1 MTMSDKIQ
9 PSHLARTALVY
20 VRQSSLRQV
29 RDHTEGQ
36 RLQYAL
42 ADRSRALGFR
52 ETVLIDEDQGRSGS
66 GRQERPGFGRLLA
79 SVCQGSVGAVFSLEA
94 SRLARNNRDWHHLV
108 DLCAMT
114 DTLII
119 DSEGIYDARQLNDR
133 LLLGLKG
140 TMSEFELGLLR
151 QRAREA
157 FEHKAQRGHTMWE
170 LPVGFVRTEDH
181 RIEKIPDLEV
191 QQVLEGVFK
200 KFLELGSARQTT
212 LWYWD
217 EELLLPQAV
226 PGTAGREI
234 IWRRPSGH
242 RVNQILKNPCYAG
255 AFAYGRTAMQTV
267 VREGRARQ
275 GNRRRKPQ
283 AQWKVLIF
291 DSHPGYILWDD
302 YLRNQQILE
311 QNAAQG
317 WGGGQR
323 GAVKRGPALLTGL
336 IRCGRCGRPLHVNYG
351 GNSGRVPRYVCTG
364 SRVERGSAG
373 CLSAGALRL
382 DEAIVAEV
390 LAAIQPVGIETAV
403 VAEEQLIH
411 QNGQKRASLTLG
423 LERAQFET
431 RRAQR
436 QYDAVD
442 PDNRLVAD
450 ELERRW
456 NEALERVAELKSR
469 IATLDDNVKALTD
482 ETRASLHELGA
493 DLSTAWHRPDADIRL
508 RKRIL
513 RTVLKEIVL
522 NNVDEPPVHHLHLH
536 WQGGVH
542 TQLRIPRNARGKHA
556 NVADADVLELVRELS
571 KVAEDKQIAA
581 ILNRL
586 GYKTGQGKSWHAHR
600 VASLRSYHRLPSY
613 HKRADWVT
621 LARAGERLGVSNT
634 VVNRLIKAGTLPA
647 KQVVRYAPWIIEVA
661 DLDLPEVKTEVK
673 AVRSGRKLPQQPP
686 GQQEI
691 PL

>member
-1 MTMSDKIQ
+1 MNDKIQ
-9 PSHLARTALVY
+9 PRHLERIAFVY
-20 VRQSSLRQV
+20 VRQSSLQQV
-29 RDHTEGQ
+29 RDHREGQ
-36 RLQYAL
+36 RRQYAL
-42 ADRSRALGFR
+42 VDRARALGFR

-79 SVCQGSVGAVFSLEA
+79 GVCQGSVGAVFALEA

-108 DLCAMT
+108 DLCALT

-119 DSEGIYDARQLNDR
+119 DAEGVYDARQLNDR

-151 QRAREA
+151 QRARQA
-157 FEHKAQRGHTMWE
+157 FEQKVQRGYALWE
-170 LPVGFVRTEDH
+170 LPVGFVRTEDQ
-181 RIEKIPDLEV
+181 RIEKTPDLEV
-191 QQVLEGVFK
+191 QQAIEGVFK
-200 KFLELGSARQTT
+200 KFSELGSARQAT

-217 EELLLPQAV
+217 EELLLPQIV

-234 IWRRPSGH
+234 VWRRPSSH
-242 RVNQILKNPCYAG
+242 RINQVLKNPCYAG
-255 AFAYGRTAMQTV
+255 AFAYGRTTTQTV
-267 VREGRARQ
+267 IHEGRARQ

-291 DSHPGYILWDD
+291 DSHPGYICWDD
-302 YLRNQQILE
+302 YLRNQKLLE
-311 QNAAQG
+311 ENAAQG

-336 IRCGRCGRPLHVNYG
+336 LRCGRCGRPLHVNYS
-351 GNSGRVPRYVCTG
+351 GNTGRVPRYVCAG
-364 SRVERGSAG
+364 SRRERGSAS

-382 DEAIVAEV
+382 DEAVAAEV
-390 LAAIQPVGIETAV
+390 LAAIQPVGIEAAFQ
-403 VAEEQLIH
+403 AEEQLTQH
-411 QNGQKRASLTLG
+411 NDQKRTSLTLA
-423 LERAQFET
+423 LERAQFEA

-442 PDNRLVAD
+442 PDRRLVAD

-456 NEALERVAELKSR
+456 NEALETVANLQSR
-469 IATLDDNVKALTD
+469 IAALDAEVKELSD

-493 DLSTAWHRPDADIRL
+493 DLSTAWHHPDTDIRL

-522 NNVDEPPVHHLHLH
+522 DNVDDPPSHHLHLH

-542 TQLRIPRNARGKHA
+542 TQLHVPRNGRGKTA
-556 NVADADVLELVRELS
+556 NAASGDVLELVRELS

-581 ILNRL
+581 VLNRL

-613 HKRADWVT
+613 HKRTDWVT
-621 LARAGERLGVSNT
+621 LEGAAERLGVSNS
-634 VVNRLIKAGTLPA
+634 VVSRLIKAGTLPA
-647 KQVVRYAPWIIEVA
+647 KQVVRYAPWIIEVT
-661 DLDLPEVKTEVK
+661 DLDLP
-673 AVRSGRKLPQQPP
+673 AVLAAVSAVHSSRKLPQKPP

>member
-1 MTMSDKIQ
+1 MNDKIQ
-9 PSHLARTALVY
+9 PSHLERIAFVY
-20 VRQSSLRQV
+20 VRQSSLQQV
-29 RDHTEGQ
+29 RGHTEGQ
-36 RLQYAL
+36 RQQYAL

-66 GRQERPGFGRLLA
+66 GQQERPGFGRLLA
-79 SVCQGSVGAVFSLEA
+79 GVCQGSVGAVFALEA

-119 DSEGIYDARQLNDR
+119 DAEGVYDARQLNDR

-151 QRAREA
+151 QRARQA
-157 FEHKAQRGHTMWE
+157 FEQKVQRGHALWE
-170 LPVGFVRTEDH
+170 LPVGFVRSEDH
-181 RIEKIPDLEV
+181 RIEKTPDLEV
-191 QQVLEGVFK
+191 QRAIEGVFK

-217 EELLLPQAV
+217 EELLLPQIV

-234 IWRRPSGH
+234 VWRRPSGH
-242 RVNQILKNPCYAG
+242 RVNQVLKNPCYAG
-255 AFAYGRTAMQTV
+255 AFAYGRTAAQMV
-267 VREGRARQ
+267 VHEGRARQ

-291 DSHPGYILWDD
+291 DSHPGYICWDD
-302 YLRNQQILE
+302 YLRHQKMLE
-311 QNAAQG
+311 ENAARG

-336 IRCGRCGRPLHVNYG
+336 LRCGRCGRPLHVNYS
-351 GNSGRVPRYVCTG
+351 GNTGRVPRYVCTG
-364 SRVERGSAG
+364 SRLERGSG
-373 CLSAGALRL
+373 SCLSAGALRL
-382 DEAIVAEV
+382 DEAVAAEV
-390 LAAIQPVGIETAV
+390 LAAIQPVGIEAALK
-403 VAEEQLIH
+403 AEEQLSQH
-411 QNGQKRASLTLG
+411 NDQKRTSLTLA
-423 LERAQFET
+423 LERAQFEAQ
-431 RRAQR
+431 RAQR

-442 PDNRLVAD
+442 PDRRLVAA

-456 NEALERVAELKSR
+456 NDALEAVAKLQSR
-469 IATLDDNVKALTD
+469 IAALDAGVKELSD

-493 DLSTAWHRPDADIRL
+493 DLTTAWYHPDTDIRL
-508 RKRIL
+508 RKRIV

-522 NNVDEPPVHHLHLH
+522 NNIDDPPSHQLHLH

-542 TQLRIPRNARGKHA
+542 TQLRVPRNERGKHA
-556 NVADADVLELVRELS
+556 NAANADVLELVRELS

-621 LARAGERLGVSNT
+621 LEGAAERLGVSST
-634 VVNRLIKAGTLPA
+634 VVSRLIKAGTLPA
-647 KQVVRYAPWIIEVA
+647 KQVVRYAPWIIEMA
-661 DLDLPEVKTEVK
+661 DLELPVVLAEVK
-673 AVRSGRKLPQQPP
+673 AVRNGRKLPKQPL

>member
-1 MTMSDKIQ
+1 MNDKIQ
-9 PSHLARTALVY
+9 PKHLERAAFVY
-20 VRQSSLRQV
+20 VRQSSLKQV

-36 RLQYAL
+36 RQQYAL
-42 ADRSRALGFR
+42 AKRSRALGFK

-66 GRQERPGFGRLLA
+66 GQQERPGFGRLLA
-79 SVCQGSVGAVFSLEA
+79 GVCQGGVGAVFALEA

-119 DSEGIYDARQLNDR
+119 DAEGIYDARHLNDR

-151 QRAREA
+151 QRARQA
-157 FEHKAQRGHTMWE
+157 FEQKVQRGHALWE

-181 RIEKIPDLEV
+181 RIEKTPDLEV
-191 QQVLEGVFK
+191 QQAIAGVFK
-200 KFLELGSARQTT
+200 KFVELGSARQTT

-217 EELLLPQAV
+217 EELLLPQIV

-234 IWRRPSGH
+234 VWRRPSGH

-255 AFAYGRTAMQTV
+255 AFAYGRTAVQTV

-291 DSHPGYILWDD
+291 DSHPGYIRWAD
-302 YLRNQQILE
+302 YLRNQQMLE
-311 QNAAQG
+311 ENAAQG

-336 IRCGRCGRPLHVNYG
+336 LRCGRCGRPLHVNYSG
-351 GNSGRVPRYVCTG
+351 STGRVVRYVCTG
-364 SRVERGSAG
+364 SRLERGSAG
-373 CLSAGALRL
+373 CLSAGALRV

-390 LAAIQPVGIETAV
+390 LAAIQPVGIEAAL
-403 VAEEQLIH
+403 VAADQLKQDNDH
-411 QNGQKRASLTLG
+411 KRASLTLA
-423 LERAQFET
+423 LERAQFEV

-456 NEALERVAELKSR
+456 NEALERVVDLESR
-469 IATLDDNVKALTD
+469 IAAYDGNVKPLTD
-482 ETRASLHELGA
+482 EARAGLHALGA
-493 DLSTAWHRPDADIRL
+493 DLATAWHHPDTDIRL

-522 NNVDEPPVHHLHLH
+522 NNIDDPPVHQLNLH

-542 TQLRIPRNARGKHA
+542 TQLRVPRNTRGKHA
-556 NVADADVLELVRELS
+556 KAADADVLDLVRELS

-613 HKRADWVT
+613 HKRTDWVT
-621 LARAGERLGVSNT
+621 LEGAAERLGVSNT
-634 VVNRLIKAGTLPA
+634 VVSRLIKAGTLPA
-647 KQVVRYAPWIIEVA
+647 KQVVRYAPWIIEIT
-661 DLDLPEVKTEVK
+661 DLELPGVQAEVK
-673 AVRSGRKLPQQPP
+673 AVRRGRKLPQQSPD
-686 GQQEI
+686 QQKI

>member
-1 MTMSDKIQ
+1 MNDKIQ
-9 PSHLARTALVY
+9 PKHLERAAFVY
-20 VRQSSLRQV
+20 VRQSSLQQV

-36 RLQYAL
+36 RQQYAL
-42 ADRSRALGFR
+42 ADRSRALGFKK
-52 ETVLIDEDQGRSGS
+52 TVLIDEDQGRSGS
-66 GRQERPGFGRLLA
+66 GQQERPGFGHLLTG
-79 SVCQGSVGAVFSLEA
+79 VCQGSVGAVFALEA

-119 DSEGIYDARQLNDR
+119 DAEGIYDARQLNDR

-151 QRAREA
+151 QRARQA
-157 FEHKAQRGHTMWE
+157 FEQKVQRGHALWE

-181 RIEKIPDLEV
+181 RIEKTPDLEV
-191 QQVLEGVFK
+191 QRAIAGVFK
-200 KFLELGSARQTT
+200 KFVELGSARQTT

-217 EELLLPQAV
+217 EELLLPQIV

-234 IWRRPSGH
+234 VWRRPSGH

-255 AFAYGRTAMQTV
+255 AFTYGRTAVQTV
-267 VREGRARQ
+267 VREGRVRQ

-291 DSHPGYILWDD
+291 DSHPGYIRWED
-302 YLRNQQILE
+302 YLRNQQMLE
-311 QNAAQG
+311 ENAAQG

-336 IRCGRCGRPLHVNYG
+336 LRCGRCGRPLRVNYSG
-351 GNSGRVPRYVCTG
+351 STGRVPRYVCTG
-364 SRVERGSAG
+364 SRLERGSAG
-373 CLSAGALRL
+373 CLSAGALRV
-382 DEAIVAEV
+382 DEAIAAEV
-390 LAAIQPVGIETAV
+390 LAAIQPVGVEAAL
-403 VAEEQLIH
+403 VAADQLK
-411 QNGQKRASLTLG
+411 QDNDQKRASLTLA
-423 LERAQFET
+423 LERAQFEA

-456 NEALERVAELKSR
+456 DEALERVVELESR
-469 IATLDDNVKALTD
+469 IATLDNNVKPLTD
-482 ETRASLHELGA
+482 EARAGLHALGA
-493 DLSTAWHRPDADIRL
+493 DLATTWHHPDADIRL

-522 NNVDEPPVHHLHLH
+522 NNVDDPPVHQLNLH
-536 WQGGVH
+536 WQGGAH
-542 TQLRIPRNARGKHA
+542 TRLRVPRNARGKHA
-556 NVADADVLELVRELS
+556 KAADADVLDLVRELS

-613 HKRADWVT
+613 HKRTDWVT
-621 LARAGERLGVSNT
+621 LEGAAERLGVSNT
-634 VVNRLIKAGTLPA
+634 VVSRLIKTGTLPA
-647 KQVVRYAPWIIEVA
+647 AQVVRYAPWIIEVA
-661 DLDLPEVKTEVK
+661 DLDLPAVQADVK
-673 AVRSGRKLPQQPP
+673 AVRRGRKLPRQLP
-686 GQQEI
+686 GQQKI

>member
-1 MTMSDKIQ
+1 MNDKIQ
-9 PSHLARTALVY
+9 PSHLERTALVY
-20 VRQSSLRQV
+20 VRQSSLQQV

-36 RLQYAL
+36 RQQYAL

-79 SVCQGSVGAVFSLEA
+79 SVCQGHVGAVFALEA

-119 DSEGIYDARQLNDR
+119 DAEGIYDARQLNDR

-157 FEHKAQRGHTMWE
+157 FEQKAQRGHAMWE
-170 LPVGFVRTEDH
+170 LPVGFVRTEEH
-181 RIEKIPDLEV
+181 RIEKTPDREV
-191 QQVLEGVFK
+191 QQAVEGVFK

-217 EELLLPQAV
+217 EELLLPQIV

-234 IWRRPSGH
+234 LWRRPSGH
-242 RVNQILKNPCYAG
+242 RVNQMLKNPCYAG
-255 AFAYGRTAMQTV
+255 AFAYGRTAVQTV

-291 DSHPGYILWDD
+291 DSHSGYIRWED
-302 YLRNQQILE
+302 YLRNQQMLE
-311 QNAAQG
+311 ENAAQG

-323 GAVKRGPALLTGL
+323 GAVKRGPALLAGL
-336 IRCGRCGRPLHVNYG
+336 LRCGRCGRPLRVNYSG
-351 GNSGRVPRYVCTG
+351 STGRVPRYVCAG
-364 SRVERGSAG
+364 SRLERGSAG

-382 DEAIVAEV
+382 DEAIVSEV
-390 LAAIQPVGIETAV
+390 LAAIQPVGMEAAV
-403 VAEEQLIH
+403 VAVEQLAQH
-411 QNGQKRASLTLG
+411 NDQKRTSLTLA
-423 LERAQFET
+423 LERAQFEA

-450 ELERRW
+450 ELEQRW
-456 NEALERVAELKSR
+456 NEALKRVVELESR
-469 IATLDDNVKALTD
+469 IAMLDDSVEALTD
-482 ETRASLHELGA
+482 EARASLHELGT
-493 DLSTAWHRPDADIRL
+493 DLTIAWHHPDADIRL

-522 NNVDEPPVHHLHLH
+522 NNVDDPPVHHLHVH

-542 TQLRIPRNARGKHA
+542 TQLRVPRNARGKHA
-556 NVADADVLELVRELS
+556 RAADVDALELVRELS

-581 ILNRL
+581 VLNRL
-586 GYKTGQGKSWHAHR
+586 GYKTGQGKTWHAHR

-621 LARAGERLGVSNT
+621 LEQAADRLGVSNT
-634 VVNRLIKAGTLPA
+634 VVSRLIKAGTLPA

-661 DLDLPEVKTEVK
+661 DLELPLVQTEVK
-673 AVRSGRKLPQQPP
+673 AVHDGRKLPQQHPA
-686 GQQEI
+686 QQKI